1 MRPSGADTVM
11 KPSDTGT
18 GAESVPQLSAASAA
32 ISSRMAKRKADLTPM
47 GASFVKIEHSEP
59 AMHVEVHG
67 NCAGFTSGRGP
78 PWPLLPTYGH
88 VLQIESVG
96 L

>member
-1 MRPSGADTVM
+1 
-11 KPSDTGT
+11 
-18 GAESVPQLSAASAA
+18 
-32 ISSRMAKRKADLTPM
+32 M
-47 GASFVKIEHSEP
+47 GASFVKIEHSEL

-78 PWPLLPTYGH
+78 QRPLLPTNGH